1 VKWLVDKFSGM
12 AEVISVTVVARGRRS
27 DHEIS
32 IGVLSR
38 KKRGI
43 KIVVSFCVVW
53 PELARILQ
61 RSSNGGKWYSFNK
74 PHYGVCSFEKK
85 MNERK
90 KHVVGEREL
99 KKKKKITC
107 CFLCERNMWQ

>member
-12 AEVISVTVVARGRRS
+12 AEVISVMVVARGRRS

-85 MNERK
+85 NELEK
-90 KHVVGEREL
+90 KKETKKRVVGEREL
-99 KKKKKITC
+99 KKKKKSNLLL
-107 CFLCERNMWQ
+107 FV

>member
-32 IGVLSR
+32 IGVLLR

-43 KIVVSFCVVW
+43 KIVVSFYVVW
-53 PELARILQ
+53 PELARILE
-61 RSSNGGKWYSFNK
+61 RSSNGGKM
-74 PHYGVCSFEKK
+74 V
-85 MNERK
+85 
-90 KHVVGEREL
+90 
-99 KKKKKITC
+99 
-107 CFLCERNMWQ
+107 